1 MDILKSPE
9 KKWSP
14 YYFPTS
20 SIDVFWA
27 RLIYMTSS
35 IYKHAY
41 STTPPMAKTDDF
53 GDPVNSHVKRHS
65 VFSRQKQSLEAVL

>member
-1 MDILKSPE
+1 MDILKSLE

-14 YYFPTS
+14 DYFPTS

-35 IYKHAY
+35 IYKHAC

-53 GDPVNSHVKRHS
+53 GDPEYH
-65 VFSRQKQSLEAVL
+65 FFPC